1 MQAFA
6 RFLAAAVVLTAAA
19 AVSPAQKIGKPAPEI
34 NAPNYFG
41 SEEHI
46 SLAKYK
52 GRVLVLV
59 FWRTTDP
66 ASIDAIATLNAIH
79 KKLAKSGVVIIAHT
93 TEDREKVESV
103 SKGKQIQYTVAYGG
117 DLDKVY
123 NVSSFPQVFIVDP
136 QSVLVWR
143 GHPADDLEERIKKV
157 LDKHGL
163 GASNVQ
169 TLKRRLSAAQ
179 QALEKNE
186 PARAYSLAKSV
197 SDVAEK
203 DSQPAQQAKGIMN
216 KAVEAADKQLAKF
229 REVAVASR
237 DDESIRVVAEIS
249 VRMAGSDPAKTADN
263 EISKLRSESKTKAKI
278 KTALDTAKGE
288 LRMDEAAD
296 LESLK
301 QFSAA
306 LSAYKEVT
314 EKYPDTDAAKKAKE
328 AIDRINSDKSVQRE
342 IAEAREREKA
352 DRLLDLADRLAR
364 VEIFDMARTMY
375 ERVIAEHPGSDA
387 ARKAK
392 ARLESLPEPEKT

>member
-6 RFLAAAVVLTAAA
+6 KVLAAAVVLAAGVAAA
-19 AVSPAQKIGKPAPEI
+19 PAQKIGKPAPEI

-52 GRVLVLV
+52 GRVLVLI

-66 ASIDAIATLNAIH
+66 MSIDAIPTLNSIQ
-79 KKLAKSGVVIIAHT
+79 KKLSKSGVVIIAHT
-93 TEDREKVESV
+93 SEEREKVENV
-103 SKGKQIQYTVAYGG
+103 VKGKEIQFTVSYGG
-117 DLDKVY
+117 DLDRVY
-123 NVSSFPQVFIVDP
+123 NVSSFPQVFIIDP

-157 LDKHGL
+157 LEKHGL
-163 GASNVQ
+163 GASNTQ
-169 TLKRRLSAAQ
+169 TLKRRLTAAQ
-179 QALEKNE
+179 QALDKNE
-186 PARAYSLAKSV
+186 PARAYSLARSV

-203 DSQPAQQAKGIMN
+203 DSPPAQQAKSIMN

-229 REVAVASR
+229 RDTAVAGR
-237 DDESIRVVAEIS
+237 DDESIRIVAEIS
-249 VRMAGSDPAKTADN
+249 VRMAGADPAKTADN
-263 EISKLRSESKTKAKI
+263 EISKLRSDSKTKAKI
-278 KTALDTAKGE
+278 KTAVETAKGE

-306 LSAYKEVT
+306 LAAYKEVT

-328 AIDRINSDKSVQRE
+328 AIDRINGDKSVQRE
-342 IAEAREREKA
+342 IADSREREKA
-352 DRLLDLADRLAR
+352 DRLLDLADRMVR
-364 VEIFDMARTMY
+364 VEIFDLARTMY
-375 ERVIAEHPGSDA
+375 ERVIAEHPSSEA
-387 ARKAK
+387 AQKAK
-392 ARLESLPEPEKT
+392 SRLESLPKPEKA